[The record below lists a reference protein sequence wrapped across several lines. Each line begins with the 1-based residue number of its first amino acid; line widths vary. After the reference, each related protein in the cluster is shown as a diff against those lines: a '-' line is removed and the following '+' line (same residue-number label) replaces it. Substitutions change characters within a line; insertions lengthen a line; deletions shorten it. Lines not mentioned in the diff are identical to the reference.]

1 MAGNILTI
9 KFNDEQQEQI
19 KTATARSIPELNID
33 PGAIAELSE
42 KDLEKVAGGF
52 FKQAGNHNETL
63 VRDRR

>member
-52 FKQAGNHNETL
+52 FK
-63 VRDRR
+63 